1 MDYNPKQF
9 VFNYCPDAEHYDIL
23 VKDQAAIRKLSIITR
38 KIHCKV
44 KSGNENTF
52 KEVNF
57 RK

>member
-1 MDYNPKQF
+1 MIY
-9 VFNYCPDAEHYDIL
+9 L

-38 KIHCKV
+38 KIHFKV